1 MIARRRGDTHSHSR
15 WRPASRVIPRPA
27 DSEEPLLEDETR
39 PVARPA
45 SAAHYTA
52 PIARSRSLIAAL
64 IGVAAIAGTQQQTGH
79 EPSVPLPASPQQW
92 VDQWTAASL
101 ENPARVCQHLFAPAL
116 AAAFKT
122 DTGRS
127 CARYYALVNTTS
139 FRIRHVLKDGAT
151 ATVEAR
157 QVGARPKWGYFT
169 IVLSH
174 VRGGWQAVDMV
185 PGGSVRPR

>member
-1 MIARRRGDTHSHSR
+1 M
-15 WRPASRVIPRPA
+15 
-27 DSEEPLLEDETR
+27 
-39 PVARPA
+39 
-45 SAAHYTA
+45 
-52 PIARSRSLIAAL
+52 
-64 IGVAAIAGTQQQTGH
+64 
-79 EPSVPLPASPQQW
+79 PLPASPQQW

>member
-27 DSEEPLLEDETR
+27 DSKEALLEDEPDQS
-39 PVARPA
+39 PVLHRQRATPR
-45 SAAHYTA
+45 
-52 PIARSRSLIAAL
+52 RSRVLVVIASL

-79 EPSVPLPASPQQW
+79 ELSVPLPASPQQW
-92 VDQWTAASL
+92 VDEWTAASL
-101 ENPARVCQHLFAPAL
+101 ENPARVCQQLFAPAL

-127 CARYYALVNTTS
+127 CVRYYALVNTTS